1 MTTHIEKLLQRE
13 LSNLVEFNDN
23 NLDKDDFKMILNNSF
38 DEIFVVNSKG
48 VVIFVNDACK
58 KHYGLDPS
66 EIIGKNF
73 HYLLEEG
80 YYSPAL
86 APIVFRDKSSV
97 TLEQTTKYGIKL
109 VVTATPVFNK
119 SGDVEFIVM
128 NSRDITQ
135 IEQLKQDLD
144 KTKKLVSHYKNKVE
158 ELSQQVSYFKG
169 YSFRDEKMKQ
179 CLEIVQRV
187 ALVNSTVLILGE
199 SGTGKNVLAMDI
211 HKMSGRKDGPF
222 ICINGATIPEH
233 LLESELF
240 GYCRGAFTGAD
251 KYGKVGLV
259 ELANGGTLFLDEVG
273 EIPLGIQA
281 KLLELIQERRFIPVG
296 GKEHK
301 KIDIRIIAATNRNL
315 VQLIQ
320 EGKFREDLY
329 YRLSVIEIDTPPLRE
344 RAEDIIPLL
353 QFFLKKYDLMYAY
366 SHKFD
371 KRCLSILENYSW
383 PGNIREMEHL
393 AERLVVTIPEGYISP
408 EHLPSKIF
416 KLPSVPSSRSLLQ
429 DELSNWKNLKKS
441 SDEEA
446 IIIRLYNT
454 LRSSYKVA
462 STLNISQSKVTRI
475 VRNYKQSSTTGQN
488 S

>member
-1 MTTHIEKLLQRE
+1 LLDINEQSLNRE
-13 LSNLVEFNDN
+13 
-23 NLDKDDFKMILNNSF
+23 DFKMILDNSF
-38 DEIFVVNSKG
+38 DEIFVVDSKG
-48 VVIFVNDACK
+48 IVTYVNKVCK

-66 EIIGKNF
+66 EIIGKNVS
-73 HYLLEEG
+73 YLLSEG

-86 APIVFRDKSSV
+86 APIVFQNKQTV
-97 TLEQTTKYGIKL
+97 TVEQQTKTGIKL
-109 VVTATPVFNK
+109 VVTATPVINK
-119 SGDVEFIVM
+119 DGEVDFIVM

-135 IEQLKQDLD
+135 LEELKQDLD
-144 KTKKLVSHYKNKVE
+144 KTKKLVKHYKNKVD

-169 YSFRDEKMKQ
+169 YSFRDEKMKL
-179 CLEIVQRV
+179 CLEIVKRV

-211 HKMSGRKDGPF
+211 HKMSERKDGPF

-251 KYGKVGLV
+251 KFGKVGLV
-259 ELANGGTLFLDEVG
+259 ELAHGGTLFLDEIG

-301 KIDIRIIAATNRNL
+301 KIDVRIVAATNRNL
-315 VQLIQ
+315 VQLIE

-344 RAEDIIPLL
+344 RTHDIIPLL
-353 QFFLKKYDLMYAY
+353 EFFLNKYDLMYKY

-371 KRCLSILENYSW
+371 EQSLAVLKSYNW

-393 AERLVVTIPEGYISP
+393 AERIVVTVPEGYILP
-408 EHLPSKIF
+408 EHLPSKMF
-416 KLPSVPSSRSLLQ
+416 KIPSTHAHSNIVEE
-429 DELSNWKNLKKS
+429 ELSNWKNLKKT

-446 IIIRLYNT
+446 IIIRLYNM
-454 LRSSYKVA
+454 LGSSYKVA
-462 STLNISQSKVTRI
+462 NTLNISQSKVTRI
-475 VRNYKQSSTTGQN
+475 LRNYKQRSTPIN
-488 S
+488 PS

>member
-1 MTTHIEKLLQRE
+1 M
-13 LSNLVEFNDN
+13 
-23 NLDKDDFKMILNNSF
+23 LDINEQSLNRDDFKMILDNSF

-48 VVIFVNDACK
+48 IVTYVNKVCK

-66 EIIGKNF
+66 EIIGKNVS
-73 HYLLEEG
+73 YLLSEG

-86 APIVFRDKSSV
+86 APIVFQNKQTV
-97 TLEQTTKYGIKL
+97 TVEQQTKTGIKL
-109 VVTATPVFNK
+109 VVTATPVINK
-119 SGDVEFIVM
+119 DGEVDFIVM

-135 IEQLKQDLD
+135 LEELKQDLD
-144 KTKKLVSHYKNKVE
+144 KTKKLVKHYKSKVD

-169 YSFRDEKMKQ
+169 YSFRDEKMKL
-179 CLEIVQRV
+179 CLEIVKRV

-211 HKMSGRKDGPF
+211 HKMSERKDGPF

-251 KYGKVGLV
+251 KFGKVGLV
-259 ELANGGTLFLDEVG
+259 ELAHGGTLFLDEIG

-301 KIDIRIIAATNRNL
+301 KIDVRIVAATNRNL
-315 VQLIQ
+315 VQLID

-344 RAEDIIPLL
+344 RTNDIIPLL
-353 QFFLKKYDLMYAY
+353 EFFLNKYDLMYKY
-366 SHKFD
+366 THKFD
-371 KRCLSILENYSW
+371 KQSLAVLKSYTW

-393 AERLVVTIPEGYISP
+393 AERLVVTVPEGYILP
-408 EHLPSKIF
+408 EHLPSKMF
-416 KLPSVPSSRSLLQ
+416 KIPSAHAHSNILE
-429 DELSNWKNLKKS
+429 DELSNWKNLKKT

-446 IIIRLYNT
+446 IIIRLYNM
-454 LRSSYKVA
+454 LGSSYKVA
-462 STLNISQSKVTRI
+462 NTLNISQSKVTRI
-475 VRNYKQSSTTGQN
+475 VRNHKQRSTLK
-488 S
+488 

>member
-1 MTTHIEKLLQRE
+1 
-13 LSNLVEFNDN
+13 LVEINEN
-23 NLDKDDFKMILNNSF
+23 SLVKEDFKMILDNSF
-38 DEIFVVNSKG
+38 DEIFVLNNKG
-48 VVIFVNDACK
+48 IVIYVNDACK
-58 KHYGLDPS
+58 KNYGLDPS
-66 EIIGKNF
+66 EMIGKNF
-73 HYLLEEG
+73 HYLLEQG

-86 APIVFRDKSSV
+86 APVVFRDKKTMTV
-97 TLEQTTKYGIKL
+97 EQQTKSGIKL
-109 VVTATPVFNK
+109 VVTATPVLN
-119 SGDVEFIVM
+119 SRGDVDYIVM

-135 IEQLKQDLD
+135 LEQLKQDLD
-144 KTKKLVSHYKNKVE
+144 KTKKLVNLYKNKVD

-169 YSFRDEKMKQ
+169 YSFRDEKMKL
-179 CLEIVQRV
+179 CLKIVQRV

-211 HKMSGRKDGPF
+211 HKMSDRKEGPF

-315 VQLIQ
+315 PQLIE

-329 YRLSVIEIDTPPLRE
+329 YRLSVIEVDTPPLRE
-344 RAEDIIPLL
+344 RSEDIVPLL
-353 QFFLKKYDLMYAY
+353 QFFLNKYDVMYKY

-371 KRCLSILENYSW
+371 KRCLTILANYTW

-393 AERLVVTIPEGYISP
+393 AERLVVTIPEGLILP

-416 KLPSVPSSRSLLQ
+416 KIPSTPSNTNILQ
-429 DELSNWKNLKKS
+429 DELTNWKNLKKS

-446 IIIRLYNT
+446 IIIRLYNM
-454 LRSSYKVA
+454 LGSSYKVA
-462 STLNISQSKVTRI
+462 NTLDISQSKVTRI
-475 VRNYKQSSTTGQN
+475 VRNYKKSIALGQA
-488 S
+488 

>member
-1 MTTHIEKLLQRE
+1 MVDINENSLDRE
-13 LSNLVEFNDN
+13 EL
-23 NLDKDDFKMILNNSF
+23 KMILDNSF
-38 DEIFVVNSKG
+38 DEIFVVNNKG
-48 VVIFVNDACK
+48 IVTYVNEVCK
-58 KHYGLDPS
+58 KHYGLAPS

-73 HYLLEEG
+73 NYLLNEG

-86 APIVFRDKSSV
+86 APIVFRNKQTV
-97 TLEQTTKYGIKL
+97 TVEQQTRSGIKL
-109 VVTATPVFNK
+109 VVTATPVINE
-119 SGDVEFIVM
+119 SGEVDFIVM

-144 KTKKLVSHYKNKVE
+144 ETKKLVKHYKNKVD

-169 YSFRDEKMKQ
+169 YSFRDEKMKL
-179 CLEIVQRV
+179 CLEVVQRV

-211 HKMSGRKDGPF
+211 HKISDRKDGPF

-259 ELANGGTLFLDEVG
+259 ELANGGTLFLDEIG

-281 KLLELIQERRFIPVG
+281 KLLELIQEHRFIPVG

-315 VQLIQ
+315 VQLIE

-329 YRLSVIEIDTPPLRE
+329 YRLSVIEIDTPPLRD
-344 RAEDIIPLL
+344 RSEDIIPLL
-353 QFFLKKYDLMYAY
+353 QFFISKYDLMYKY

-371 KRCLSILENYSW
+371 KQTLTILKNYSW

-393 AERLVVTIPEGYISP
+393 AERLVVTIPEGNILP

-416 KLPSVPSSRSLLQ
+416 KIPSVPLNANMLQ

-446 IIIRLYNT
+446 IIIRLYNM
-454 LRSSYKVA
+454 LGSSYKVA
-462 STLNISQSKVTRI
+462 TTLNISQSKVTRI
-475 VRNYKQSSTTGQN
+475 VRNYKQSCTTSQET
-488 S
+488 

>member
-1 MTTHIEKLLQRE
+1 MLDINEQSLNRE
-13 LSNLVEFNDN
+13 
-23 NLDKDDFKMILNNSF
+23 DFKMILDNSF
-38 DEIFVVNSKG
+38 DEIFVVDSKG
-48 VVIFVNDACK
+48 IVTYVNKVCK

-66 EIIGKNF
+66 EIIGKNVS
-73 HYLLEEG
+73 YLLSEG

-86 APIVFRDKSSV
+86 APIVFQNKQTV
-97 TLEQTTKYGIKL
+97 TVEQQTKTGIKL
-109 VVTATPVFNK
+109 VVTATPVINK
-119 SGDVEFIVM
+119 DGEVDFIVM

-135 IEQLKQDLD
+135 LEELKQDLD
-144 KTKKLVSHYKNKVE
+144 KTKKLVKHYKNKVD

-169 YSFRDEKMKQ
+169 YSFRDEKMKL
-179 CLEIVQRV
+179 CLEIVKRV

-211 HKMSGRKDGPF
+211 HKMSERKDGPF

-251 KYGKVGLV
+251 KFGKVGLV
-259 ELANGGTLFLDEVG
+259 ELAHGGTLFLDEIG

-301 KIDIRIIAATNRNL
+301 KIDVRIVAATNRNL
-315 VQLIQ
+315 VQLIE

-344 RAEDIIPLL
+344 RTNDIIPLL
-353 QFFLKKYDLMYAY
+353 EFFLNKYDLMYKY

-371 KRCLSILENYSW
+371 EQSLAVLKSYNW

-393 AERLVVTIPEGYISP
+393 AERIVVTVPEGYILP
-408 EHLPSKIF
+408 EHLPSKMF
-416 KLPSVPSSRSLLQ
+416 KIPSTHAHSNIVEE
-429 DELSNWKNLKKS
+429 ELSNWKNLKKT

-446 IIIRLYNT
+446 IIIRLYNM
-454 LRSSYKVA
+454 LGSSYKVA
-462 STLNISQSKVTRI
+462 NTLNISQSKVTRI
-475 VRNYKQSSTTGQN
+475 LRNYKQRSTPIN
-488 S
+488 PS

>member
-1 MTTHIEKLLQRE
+1 MTENSLNIE
-13 LSNLVEFNDN
+13 
-23 NLDKDDFKMILNNSF
+23 DFKMILDNSF
-38 DEIFVVNSKG
+38 DEIFVVNNKG
-48 VVIFVNDACK
+48 IVTYVNEACK

-66 EIIGKNF
+66 EIIGRSID
-73 HYLLEEG
+73 HLLKEG

-86 APIVFRDKSSV
+86 APIVFQEKKVV
-97 TLEQTTKYGIKL
+97 TVEQVTNTGIRL
-109 VVTATPVFNK
+109 VVTATPVINK
-119 SGDVEFIVM
+119 YGEVEFIVM

-135 IEQLKQDLD
+135 IEQLRQDLD
-144 KTKKLVSHYKNKVE
+144 KTKKLVKHYQNKVD

-169 YSFRDEKMKQ
+169 YSFRDEKMKS

-187 ALVNSTVLILGE
+187 ALVSSTVLILGE

-211 HKMSGRKDGPF
+211 HKMSDRKEGPF
-222 ICINGATIPEH
+222 ISINAATIPEN

-251 KYGKVGLV
+251 KYGKVGLA
-259 ELANGGTLFLDEVG
+259 ELAHGGTLFLDEIG
-273 EIPLGIQA
+273 ELPLGIQS

-315 VQLIQ
+315 VQLIE

-329 YRLSVIEIDTPPLRE
+329 YRLSVIEVDTPSLRE
-344 RAEDIIPLL
+344 RTEDIIPLL
-353 QFFLKKYDLMYAY
+353 QFFLNKYDSIYKY

-371 KRCLSILENYSW
+371 KKCLAILKNYSW

-393 AERLVVTIPEGYISP
+393 AERLVVTIPEGSILP
-408 EHLPSKIF
+408 EHLPSKFF
-416 KLPSVPSSRSLLQ
+416 KLPSIPLKTSILN
-429 DELSNWKNLKKS
+429 DELLNWKNLKET

-446 IIIRLYNT
+446 IIIRLYDV
-454 LRSSYKVA
+454 LASSYKVA
-462 STLNISQSKVTRI
+462 SSLNISQSKVTRI
-475 VRNYKQSSTTGQN
+475 VRNYKQNNIANKDSTN
-488 S
+488 I

>member
-1 MTTHIEKLLQRE
+1 LADLNENIMSR
-13 LSNLVEFNDN
+13 
-23 NLDKDDFKMILNNSF
+23 DDFKMILDNSF
-38 DEIFVVNSKG
+38 DEIFVVNNKG
-48 VVIFVNDACK
+48 IVTYVNEACK
-58 KHYGLDPS
+58 QHYGLNPS
-66 EIIGKNF
+66 EMIGKNI
-73 HYLLEEG
+73 HYLLDKG

-86 APIVFRDKSSV
+86 APVVLQDKKTV
-97 TLEQTTKYGIKL
+97 TVEQQTKSGIKL
-109 VVTATPVFNK
+109 VVTATPVINE
-119 SGDVEFIVM
+119 SGEIDFIVM

-144 KTKKLVSHYKNKVE
+144 KTKKLVNHYKNKVD

-169 YSFRDEKMKQ
+169 YSFRDEKMKS
-179 CLEIVQRV
+179 CLKIVQRV
-187 ALVNSTVLILGE
+187 AQVNSTVLILGE

-211 HKMSGRKDGPF
+211 HKMSRRKEGPF

-259 ELANGGTLFLDEVG
+259 ELANGGTLFLDEIG

-296 GKEHK
+296 GKEHR

-315 VQLIQ
+315 VQLIE

-344 RAEDIIPLL
+344 RSEDIIPLL
-353 QFFLKKYDLMYAY
+353 QFFLKKYDHMYAY

-393 AERLVVTIPEGYISP
+393 AERLVVTIPEGYILP

-416 KLPSVPSSRSLLQ
+416 KLPSIPSSRSLLQ
-429 DELSNWKNLKKS
+429 DELSNWKNLKKA

-454 LRSSYKVA
+454 LHSSYKVA

-475 VRNYKQSSTTGQN
+475 VRNYKQSCTASQN

>member
-1 MTTHIEKLLQRE
+1 MTNTNQSSLTRE
-13 LSNLVEFNDN
+13 
-23 NLDKDDFKMILNNSF
+23 DFKNILDNSF

-48 VVIFVNDACK
+48 VVTYVNQVCK

-66 EIIGKNF
+66 EIIGKNIS
-73 HYLLEEG
+73 YLLNEG

-86 APIVFRDKSSV
+86 APIVFQNKQTV
-97 TLEQTTKYGIKL
+97 TVEQQTKLGIKL
-109 VVTATPVFNK
+109 VVTATPVFNQ
-119 SGDVEFIVM
+119 SGDVDFIVM

-144 KTKKLVSHYKNKVE
+144 KTKKLVKHYKNKVD

-169 YSFRDEKMKQ
+169 YSFQDEKMKL

-199 SGTGKNVLAMDI
+199 SGTGKNVLATDI
-211 HKMSGRKDGPF
+211 HKMSERKDGPF
-222 ICINGATIPEH
+222 ICINSATIPEH

-259 ELANGGTLFLDEVG
+259 ELAHGGTLFLDEIG

-301 KIDIRIIAATNRNL
+301 KIDVRIIAATNRNL
-315 VQLIQ
+315 LQLID

-344 RAEDIIPLL
+344 RTDDIIPLL
-353 QFFLKKYDLMYAY
+353 QFFLNKFDKTYKY

-371 KRCLSILENYSW
+371 QRCINILKNYSW

-393 AERLVVTIPEGYISP
+393 AERLVVTVPEGNIMP
-408 EHLPSKIF
+408 EHLPSKFF
-416 KLPSVPSSRSLLQ
+416 KIPSIPSSTSILQ
-429 DELSNWKNLKKS
+429 NEISNWKNLKKS

-446 IIIRLYNT
+446 IIIRLYNM
-454 LRSSYKVA
+454 LGSSYKVA
-462 STLNISQSKVTRI
+462 NTLSISQSKVTRI
-475 VRNYKQSSTTGQN
+475 VRNYKQNCKIGQGIEGPSN
-488 S
+488 

>member
-1 MTTHIEKLLQRE
+1 LLDINEQSLNRE
-13 LSNLVEFNDN
+13 
-23 NLDKDDFKMILNNSF
+23 DFKMILDNSF
-38 DEIFVVNSKG
+38 DEIFVVDSKG
-48 VVIFVNDACK
+48 IVTYVNKVCK

-66 EIIGKNF
+66 EIIGKNVS
-73 HYLLEEG
+73 YLLSEG

-86 APIVFRDKSSV
+86 APIVFQNKQTV
-97 TLEQTTKYGIKL
+97 TVEQQTKTGIKL
-109 VVTATPVFNK
+109 VVTATPVINND
-119 SGDVEFIVM
+119 GEVDFIVM

-135 IEQLKQDLD
+135 LEELKQDLD
-144 KTKKLVSHYKNKVE
+144 KTKKLVKHYKNKVD

-169 YSFRDEKMKQ
+169 YSFRDEKMKL
-179 CLEIVQRV
+179 CLEIVKRV

-211 HKMSGRKDGPF
+211 HKMSERKDGPF

-251 KYGKVGLV
+251 KFGKVGLV
-259 ELANGGTLFLDEVG
+259 ELAHGGTLFLDEIG

-301 KIDIRIIAATNRNL
+301 KIDVRIVAATNRNL
-315 VQLIQ
+315 VQLIE

-344 RAEDIIPLL
+344 RTHDIIPLL
-353 QFFLKKYDLMYAY
+353 EFFLNKYDLMYKY

-371 KRCLSILENYSW
+371 EQSLAVLKSYNW

-393 AERLVVTIPEGYISP
+393 AERIVVTVPEGYILP
-408 EHLPSKIF
+408 EHLPSKMF
-416 KLPSVPSSRSLLQ
+416 KIPSTHAHSNIVEE
-429 DELSNWKNLKKS
+429 ELSNWKNLKKT

-446 IIIRLYNT
+446 IIIRLYNM
-454 LRSSYKVA
+454 LGSSYKVA
-462 STLNISQSKVTRI
+462 NTLNISQSKVTRI
-475 VRNYKQSSTTGQN
+475 LRNYKQRSTPIN
-488 S
+488 PS

>member
-1 MTTHIEKLLQRE
+1 MLDINEQSLNRE
-13 LSNLVEFNDN
+13 
-23 NLDKDDFKMILNNSF
+23 DFKMILDNSF
-38 DEIFVVNSKG
+38 DEIFVVDSKG
-48 VVIFVNDACK
+48 IVTYVNKVCK

-66 EIIGKNF
+66 EIIGKNVS
-73 HYLLEEG
+73 YLLSEG

-86 APIVFRDKSSV
+86 APIVFQNKQTV
-97 TLEQTTKYGIKL
+97 TVEQQTKTGIKL
-109 VVTATPVFNK
+109 VVTATPVINK
-119 SGDVEFIVM
+119 DGEVDFIVM

-135 IEQLKQDLD
+135 LEELKQDLD
-144 KTKKLVSHYKNKVE
+144 KTKKLVKHYKNKVD

-169 YSFRDEKMKQ
+169 YSFRDEKMKL
-179 CLEIVQRV
+179 CLEIVKRV

-211 HKMSGRKDGPF
+211 HKMSERKDGPF

-251 KYGKVGLV
+251 KFGKVGLV
-259 ELANGGTLFLDEVG
+259 ELAHGGTLFLDEIG

-301 KIDIRIIAATNRNL
+301 KIDVRIVAATNRNL
-315 VQLIQ
+315 VQLIE

-344 RAEDIIPLL
+344 RTHDIIPLL
-353 QFFLKKYDLMYAY
+353 EFFLNKYDLMYKY

-371 KRCLSILENYSW
+371 EQSLAVLKSYNW

-393 AERLVVTIPEGYISP
+393 AERIVVTVPEGYILP
-408 EHLPSKIF
+408 EHLPSKMF
-416 KLPSVPSSRSLLQ
+416 KIPSTHAHSNIVEE
-429 DELSNWKNLKKS
+429 ELSNWKNLKKT

-446 IIIRLYNT
+446 IIIRLYNM
-454 LRSSYKVA
+454 LGSSYKVA
-462 STLNISQSKVTRI
+462 NTLNISQSKVTRI
-475 VRNYKQSSTTGQN
+475 LRNYKQRSTPIN
-488 S
+488 PS